1 MKNIKVDFITNT
13 ITITKRF
20 YEESKEYGT
29 EAYKVL
35 KEVRKENPQ
44 MEVVIN
50 TTNRKS
56 TLKGIDYRYM
66 RRFVTEMDKD
76 NLSVFESVIGHYENL
91 YGNNS
96 TKVFNAVRTW
106 FLDNYPD
113 HNDMIVES
121 APKRKAIKVVAA
133 AVDKTLAAAV

>member
-29 EAYKVL
+29 EAYNTL
-35 KEVRKENPQ
+35 KAVRNDNPH
-44 MEVVIN
+44 MEVVIS

-56 TLKGIDYRYM
+56 ALKGIDYRYM
-66 RRFVTEMDKD
+66 RRFIAVMDRD
-76 NLSVFESVIGHYENL
+76 NLSVFESVIAHYEDL

-113 HNDMIVES
+113 HNDMIVEA
-121 APKRKAIKVVAA
+121 APKRKAMKVVVAA
-133 AVDKTLAAAV
+133 PDKTLAAAV